1 MLYVLSDSEE
11 EISNQERSVHPK
23 ARQMRVISV
32 VRLASHEKNQS
43 LWGGLGIY
51 VLLVTFFFLWE
62 NAFWGP
68 RNSLL
73 NHFLRWEFNLSS
85 PYCMSGTVNTHHC
98 NRWPKV
104 GATCALRYLGLPLT
118 TANILIVINT
128 TGHSSV
134 SKGYISLLLQHW
146 VQCLTVIWKAV
157 AMTTTQFME
166 MEGEQ

>member
-1 MLYVLSDSEE
+1 MLYLLSDSEE

-23 ARQMRVISV
+23 ARQMQVISV
-32 VRLASHEKNQS
+32 VHRASHEKNQS

-85 PYCMSGTVNTHHC
+85 LYCMSGTVNTHHYK
-98 NRWPKV
+98 RWPKV
-104 GATCALRYLGLPLT
+104 GATHALRYLGLPLT

-128 TGHSSV
+128 MGHSSV
-134 SKGYISLLLQHW
+134 SKGYISLLLRHW
-146 VQCLTVIWKAV
+146 IHCLTVIWKAV
-157 AMTTTQFME
+157 DMTMKQFME
-166 MEGEQ
+166 MEGER